1 MRALVPRLCSARADL
16 RLTLYVRDAAA
27 AAAAEAELTRSS
39 GAGASPRAG
48 AGAGAAVTFE
58 PVARM
63 AAAAPDL
70 WWFPWNFVSPLPRSG
85 PIVVT
90 IHDVAPLAVPDPRL
104 RALYR
109 NWLWRRRYA
118 HAAQHAT
125 LVIADS
131 AFTASEVTSRLGVAP
146 DRIRVVLLAVD
157 DAPLPPPADDA
168 STLVRLGVTRPFV
181 LTVGAA
187 DRRKN
192 IRLAEAAVG
201 AAVAGGA
208 AVSLVQAGPRK
219 RGARTASAPWNH
231 PLGFVPAD
239 DLASLYRTATALVVT
254 STYEGFGLPMLE
266 AMRLGTPVI
275 ASRAA
280 SLPEVGGDAV
290 AWFPPGDLDGLVA
303 HIRRLATDASERT
316 RLAAAGRE
324 RAARFSWDATARGT
338 LAAFDEALRRA
349 R

>member
-1 MRALVPRLCSARADL
+1 MPRLCAARRDL

-27 AAAAEAELTRSS
+27 AADATAEFARPGNGLDRVTVEPISRMRAAT
-39 GAGASPRAG
+39 
-48 AGAGAAVTFE
+48 
-58 PVARM
+58 
-63 AAAAPDL
+63 PDL
-70 WWFPWNFVSPLPRSG
+70 WWFPWNFVSPVPRAG

-90 IHDVAPLAVPDPRL
+90 IHDVAPLAMPDPRL
-104 RALYR
+104 RATYR

-118 HAAQHAT
+118 SAARHAT

-131 AFTASEVTSRLGVAP
+131 AFTATEVTARLGVP
-146 DRIRVVLLAVD
+146 DDRIRVVLLAVD
-157 DAPLPPPADDA
+157 DAPLPPPGDDA
-168 STLVRLGVTRPFV
+168 AALARLGVTRPFV

-192 IRLAEAAVG
+192 IGVAMAAVG
-201 AAVAGGA
+201 AAVAGGTA
-208 AVSLVQAGPRK
+208 ISLVQAGPRK
-219 RGARTASAPWNH
+219 RSARGPDAPWNH
-231 PLGFVPAD
+231 PLGFVPSDA
-239 DLASLYRTATALVVT
+239 LAALYRTAAALLVT

-266 AMRLGTPVI
+266 AMRFGTPVI

-290 AWFPPGDLDGLVA
+290 AWFAPGDLNGLVA
-303 HIRRLATDASERT
+303 HIRRLAADDGERA

-324 RAARFSWDATARGT
+324 RAARFSWDATAQGT
-338 LAAFDEALRRA
+338 LAAFDEAMRRG